1 MTAAAKTKRILILCT
16 GNSCRSQMA
25 EGFLKSFD
33 KNLEVF
39 SAGTNP
45 SNQVHPK
52 AVEVMVELGIDISH
66 NFPKKVDQF
75 LSDTFDYVI
84 TVCDNAKESCP
95 IFLGKVKNQLHIG
108 FEDPANA
115 TGTEEEILIEFRR
128 IRNQIKKDFY
138 DFYLTNLISKENIIK
153 VYGSGCA
160 NCKKLEQ
167 MCYDALQEINVNAT
181 VEKVTDLQEIMK
193 TGILSTPGLEI
204 NGKMISSGKL
214 PTKSTLVH
222 WIQENIH

>member
-33 KNLEVF
+33 ENLEVF

-45 SNQVHPK
+45 AEKINAFAVK
-52 AVEVMVELGIDISH
+52 AMKEIGIDISSGIAE
-66 NFPKKVDQF
+66 NVDKY
-75 LSDTFDYVI
+75 LSQSFDYVI
-84 TVCDNAKESCP
+84 TVCDNAKETCP
-95 IFLGKVKNQLHIG
+95 VFIGNVKHQLHIG
-108 FEDPANA
+108 FDDPADA
-115 TGTEEEILIEFRR
+115 VGSEAEVMPVYRR
-128 IRNQIKKDFY
+128 VRDEIKKNFY
-138 DFYLTNLISKENIIK
+138 EYYLKNLMSKENIIK

-167 MCYDALQEINVNAT
+167 MCIDALQELNINAT
-181 VEKVTDLQEIMK
+181 VEKVNDLQEIMK

-214 PTKSTLVH
+214 PTKSTLIH
-222 WIQENIH
+222 WIQDNIN